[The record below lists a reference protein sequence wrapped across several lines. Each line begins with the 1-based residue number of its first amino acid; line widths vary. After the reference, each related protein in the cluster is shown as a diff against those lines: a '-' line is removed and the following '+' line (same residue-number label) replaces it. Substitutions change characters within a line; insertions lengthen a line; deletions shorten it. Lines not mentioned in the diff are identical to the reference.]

1 MSMFAEVTISRS
13 LKEVLAITRHVPFR
27 VTVSLIIIGLFA
39 FAAMA
44 PKVLQTHDP
53 LAIDLRSSLQSPSII
68 HWLGTDQ
75 LGRDLYSRIV
85 EGTGQSLAIGLGAT
99 ALSMFIAIVIGVAA
113 ALSGGVV
120 DSILSR
126 IVDVLFAIPTL
137 LLALVFVTV
146 FGPSL
151 LTEVI
156 AVGIGTAPGYACMI
170 RGQMLAIKGTGYVEA
185 AKVLGHPFPRPGL
198 ERASFLGA
206 KLDFAYMHAMAAQAC
221 NFDDASLRN
230 LIDATGSLF
239 HGCSMKRTRFDN
251 AMLSGLLLYQCDAS
265 NAVFDGAELQGS
277 TINECFLPSA
287 SFRFAK
293 LSQVAITKTHLAD
306 CSFFHSKGDCLS
318 IVRPTS
324 IDGLVLEGAHLPYLR
339 LSKVSGRIRARALSA
354 PFADLHLS
362 NLASA
367 ELEQADLTE
376 ARLLSVG
383 LSDANLVG
391 AVLNS
396 ASIHSC
402 QLDGADLSQASGE
415 SISITES
422 TMRAA
427 KLTGFRGRC
436 AFVRDCDL
444 EHADLSQAY
453 LYRSMITGDPP
464 QSMALGHANLE
475 GSNLVQAYLAAGMT
489 DSNLEATR
497 AAYVR
502 MNQSS
507 LRDANLSGISPFQ
520 ASFVKVD
527 FLGAKITTVFCRPLS
542 GTAGRSG
549 GGSAERVIELSG

>member
-1 MSMFAEVTISRS
+1 MSHRIVADSECTVNEGAGHCSDPKNELSSDGEFVRYWSRAADR
-13 LKEVLAITRHVPFR
+13 LRAVAAVGRRTEEAIKRTG
-27 VTVSLIIIGLFA
+27 IGLQLSCENFSG
-39 FAAMA
+39 
-44 PKVLQTHDP
+44 HDLSDFP
-53 LAIDLRSSLQSPSII
+53 MRRCTLNRAQLYGAKLDRADLS
-68 HWLGTDQ
+68 
-75 LGRDLYSRIV
+75 
-85 EGTGQSLAIGLGAT
+85 
-99 ALSMFIAIVIGVAA
+99 
-113 ALSGGVV
+113 
-120 DSILSR
+120 
-126 IVDVLFAIPTL
+126 
-137 LLALVFVTV
+137 
-146 FGPSL
+146 
-151 LTEVI
+151 
-156 AVGIGTAPGYACMI
+156 
-170 RGQMLAIKGTGYVEA
+170 EA
-185 AKVLGHPFPRPGL
+185 NLICPGL

-206 KLDFAYMHAMAAQAC
+206 KLDFAYMHAMAAQVC

-230 LIDATGSLF
+230 VIDATGSLF

-293 LSQVAITKTHLAD
+293 LSQVTITKTHLAD
-306 CSFFHSKGDCLS
+306 CSFFQSKGDCLS

-427 KLTGFRGRC
+427 KLTGLRGRC

-527 FLGAKITTVFCRPLS
+527 FSGAKITTFEPPFFADRCRGLQVALEGDQLS
-542 GTAGRSG
+542 ESSNYLA
-549 GGSAERVIELSG
+549 ELSSLMRRGREGST